1 MNIVSVQATYAD
13 SAHEFLTMVIT
24 FTENQG
30 QGQGSQ
36 QNMTVSVPVS
46 TTVEPWAAIVA
57 DVLSGTYG
65 PIAEVPGIGVPKNVS
80 LRQFRL
86 ALYMNDKLVAF
97 ATAVNNLPQ
106 PQRDMLTIDWEYA
119 NYIDRNSSLVTTV
132 GAAIGM
138 SSVALDSLFKQ
149 AITL

>member
-1 MNIVSVQATYAD
+1 MNIISVSAQYAD
-13 SAHEFLTMVIT
+13 PDNTFLTLDVT
-24 FTENQG
+24 YTENQG
-30 QGQGSQ
+30 QGQGGQ
-36 QNMTVSVPVS
+36 QTMQATVPVN
-46 TTVEPWAAIVA
+46 TTVEPWAAIVT
-57 DVLSGTYG
+57 DVLAGTYG
-65 PIAEVPGIGVPKNVS
+65 AIADAPGQPVPSNVS

-86 ALYMNDKLVAF
+86 ALYLNDRLTAF